1 VVFCATA
8 DRLRGHQIRRVFV
21 KRSARCNRSSSLH
34 LWDLRTLNIMKK
46 TAKKISAVDP
56 LALGE
61 NPTIGEIIDYRMSRR
76 DLFRVGLVATA
87 AAATPLLRPTKAD
100 AAVNTPN
107 LPGLPGIARK
117 PVESA
122 GFTGIQA
129 QAIADDVF
137 RIPTGY
143 ESQVILR
150 WGDPVVAGAPAFD
163 LNNQSG
169 EAQSKQVGFNHDYQH
184 FFADDET
191 NTRGVLWINHEYTSA
206 AQMIPGY
213 DANTT
218 DLGKLKRWVDIELAA
233 HGGTVAELALK
244 GDKWEVLLEKR
255 GRRITATT
263 PMVMSGPAAQ
273 DDRLRGEVLGTLN
286 NCAGGFT
293 PWGTVLTCEENFN
306 QYFANAGKV
315 ADAATRVT
323 HTRYGVVA
331 GASARAWEKIYDRFD
346 AAKNPNEPF
355 KYGWVVEID
364 PSDPTSTPVK
374 RTALGRFKHEAATV
388 VIANTGQVV
397 VYSGDDERFDYF
409 YKFVSY
415 GKYDP
420 AKGKANGALL
430 DEGTLFVAKIWPDG
444 TGEWLP
450 LAHNHPRTRLNAT
463 NGFVNQADVLLR
475 TRQAGDIA
483 GATKMDRPE
492 DVEAN
497 PATGKVYVTMT
508 NNSNR
513 RATTN
518 DEGEVAANPRFDP
531 RDGNRT
537 GHIIELTAKNGDH
550 ASMQF
555 TWEVFLLAGD
565 PSKYKLATTVKEAAS
580 TVGTYYAGYSGAVS
594 AIGSPDNVAFSP
606 DGLLWIAT
614 DGAPNSIGYN
624 DALHC
629 VPVTGPNRGQAKQ
642 FLSVPAGAECC
653 GPCFTADQRFLFVAV
668 QHPGEDGV
676 LTKAGDP
683 NANPQS
689 SWPDGPGKV
698 PRPATVV
705 IRHTGGKTIGS

>member
-1 VVFCATA
+1 MRKTTGKRA
-8 DRLRGHQIRRVFV
+8 HQNTVE
-21 KRSARCNRSSSLH
+21 
-34 LWDLRTLNIMKK
+34 
-46 TAKKISAVDP
+46 
-56 LALGE
+56 LGD
-61 NPTIGEIIDYRMSRR
+61 NPTLGEIIDYRLSRR

-87 AAATPLLRPTKAD
+87 AVTVPAVLRPTNAAAATP
-100 AAVNTPN
+100 TPAI
-107 LPGLPGIARK
+107 PGLPGLVKK
-117 PVESA
+117 PVESV
-122 GFTGIQA
+122 GFSSIAA

-137 RIPTGY
+137 RVPSGY
-143 ESQVILR
+143 ETQVILR
-150 WGDPVVAGAPAFD
+150 WGDPLVAGAPAFD

-169 EAQSKQVGFNHDYQH
+169 EAQSKQVGFNHDFQH
-184 FFADDET
+184 FFADDT
-191 NTRGVLWINHEYTSA
+191 TSTRGVLFISHEYTSG

-213 DANTT
+213 DPNTG

-233 HGGTVAELALK
+233 HGATVAELALK
-244 GDKWEVLLEKR
+244 GDKWEVVAEKR
-255 GRRITATT
+255 NRRITGTT

-273 DDRLRGEVLGTLN
+273 DERLRGDVLGTLN
-286 NCAGGFT
+286 NCGGGVT

-306 QYFANAGKV
+306 QYFANVGRIV
-315 ADAATRVT
+315 DPATRGA
-323 HTRYGVVA
+323 HTRYGLPS
-331 GASARAWEKIYDRFD
+331 GASPRAWERVYDRFD
-346 AAKNPNEPF
+346 AVKNPNEPYKF
-355 KYGWVVEID
+355 GWVVEID
-364 PSDPTSTPVK
+364 PSDPMSTPIK
-374 RTALGRFKHEAATV
+374 RTALGRFKHEAATT
-388 VIANTGQVV
+388 VIASNGQVV
-397 VYSGDDERFDYF
+397 VYSGDDERFEFF

-430 DEGTLFVAKIWPDG
+430 DEGTLYVARMWPDG

-450 LAHNHPRTRLNAT
+450 VVHNHQRTRINAA

-475 TRQAGDIA
+475 TRQAADVA

-513 RATTN
+513 RATSI
-518 DEGEVAANPRFDP
+518 DEGETAANPRFDP

-537 GHIIELTAKNGDH
+537 GHIIELSARNDDH
-550 ASMQF
+550 ADLQF
-555 TWEVFLLAGD
+555 TWEIFLLAGD
-565 PSKYKLATTVKEAAS
+565 PNKYKLATTVKDA
-580 TVGTYYAGYSGAVS
+580 TRTTGTYYGGYGGAVS

-629 VPVTGPNRGQAKQ
+629 VPVSGPNRGQAKQ

-653 GPCFTADQRFLFVAV
+653 GPCFTDDQKFLFVAV
-668 QHPGEDGV
+668 QHPGEDGPV
-676 LTKAGDP
+676 RRPGDP
-683 NANPQS
+683 SSNEQS

-698 PRPATVV
+698 PRSATVV
-705 IRHTGGKTIGS
+705 VRHTGGKTIGS